1 VTMEHSLSRAEGVP
15 LRWGDP
21 SLPVRRLEAFL
32 LRPLPVWKRAMDIV
46 GSALALLLLSPL
58 MLAVALAVKLTSRG
72 PVIFRQQ
79 RAGLGGRPFTFYK
92 FRSMY
97 DGAERLREGLLD
109 RNEQTGPVFKMTDDP
124 RVTPVGHF
132 LRRWSLDE
140 LPQFWNVLKGDMSL
154 VGPRPLPCDESLASE
169 AWQKRRLTVTPG
181 VTCYWQVSGRAH
193 IFYDDWVRLDIKYLE
208 RRSFLTDVGILLRTP
223 LAVLSRDGAH

>member
-1 VTMEHSLSRAEGVP
+1 MTMEHTLSRAEGAP
-15 LRWGDP
+15 LRWGGP
-21 SLPVRRLEAFL
+21 PLPVRRLEGFL
-32 LRPLPVWKRAMDIV
+32 LRPLPVWKRAMDIA
-46 GSALALLLLSPL
+46 GAALALLLFSPI
-58 MLAVALAVKLTSRG
+58 MLAIALAIRLTSRG
-72 PVIFRQQ
+72 PIIFRQP

-97 DGAERLREGLLD
+97 DGAERLRDSLLD
-109 RNEQTGPVFKMTDDP
+109 RNEQTGPVFKMRRDP
-124 RVTPVGHF
+124 RVTPVGRF

-154 VGPRPLPCDESLASE
+154 VGPRPLPCDESLASQ
-169 AWQKRRLTVTPG
+169 AWQKRRLTVAPG
-181 VTCYWQVSGRAH
+181 VTCYWQISGRAR

-208 RRSFLTDVGILLRTP
+208 RRSFLTDLGILLRTP